1 MKRLRYLILP
11 LILGAMSWARA
22 QDLQSYIL
30 EAEVNNPQIQAFELQ
45 YNIAREKMNEV
56 NSLPNTSFGIG
67 YFASEPE
74 TRTGAQR
81 ARFSVSQMLPWF
93 GTISARENY
102 ASSLAEA
109 DYMEIA
115 IVKREL
121 ALAVTRS
128 YYELY
133 AIRATQEVLDSNIE
147 LLNTYEEL
155 ALRSVEVGQASAVDV
170 LRLQI
175 RKNELRQ
182 QKRVLQSAEQ
192 AEQAHFNTLRNQ
204 KESLAVEVVT
214 DLSLPEQ
221 DPVLSD
227 DRLELNPQ
235 LLKYDRLYE
244 SVVQSEALN
253 QKERAPDLGI
263 GLDYVPVSERKDLE
277 LPDTG
282 KDVVMPMVSFS
293 VPIFNNRYKSVSVQ
307 NELKKQEIEFQKQDR
322 LNTLKSAL
330 ARAQS
335 ARDQAR
341 ISHDTQEKNIKQAR
355 DAEAILSKSYE
366 TGTIDF
372 RDILDLQELQLKF
385 QMDKI
390 ASAKAYYI
398 QSSIIHYLIQ

>member
-11 LILGAMSWARA
+11 LILGAMSSARA

-221 DPVLSD
+221 DPVLSE

>member
-11 LILGAMSWARA
+11 LILGAMSSARA

-133 AIRATQEVLDSNIE
+133 ALRATQEVLDSNIE

-293 VPIFNNRYKSVSVQ
+293 LPIFNNRYKSVSVQ

>member
-11 LILGAMSWARA
+11 LILGAMSSARA

-121 ALAVTRS
+121 SLAVTRS

-133 AIRATQEVLDSNIE
+133 ALRATQEVLDSNIE

-293 VPIFNNRYKSVSVQ
+293 LPIFNNRYKSVSVQ

>member
-1 MKRLRYLILP
+1 
-11 LILGAMSWARA
+11 MSLARA

-133 AIRATQEVLDSNIE
+133 ALRATQEVLDSNIE

-204 KESLAVEVVT
+204 KESIAVEVVT

-221 DPVLSD
+221 DPVLSE

-293 VPIFNNRYKSVSVQ
+293 LPIFNNRYKSVSVQ

>member
-11 LILGAMSWARA
+11 LILGAMSSARA

-133 AIRATQEVLDSNIE
+133 ALRATQEVLDSNIE
-147 LLNTYEEL
+147 LLKTYEEL

>member
-133 AIRATQEVLDSNIE
+133 ALRATQEVLDSNIE

>member
-11 LILGAMSWARA
+11 LILGAMSLARA

-133 AIRATQEVLDSNIE
+133 ALRATQEVLDSNIE

-204 KESLAVEVVT
+204 KESIAVEVVT

-221 DPVLSD
+221 DPVLSE

-293 VPIFNNRYKSVSVQ
+293 LPIFNNRYKSVSVQ

>member
-11 LILGAMSWARA
+11 LILGAMSSARA

-121 ALAVTRS
+121 SLAVTRS

-293 VPIFNNRYKSVSVQ
+293 LPIFNNRYKSVSVQ

>member
-11 LILGAMSWARA
+11 LILGAMSSARA

-293 VPIFNNRYKSVSVQ
+293 LPIFNNRYKSVSVQ

>member
-11 LILGAMSWARA
+11 LILGAMSSARA